1 MIRREGLRVRHEMEN
16 RSVKDLLW
24 MVYAKKSR
32 G

>member
-1 MIRREGLRVRHEMEN
+1 MIRRESVRVTHEIEN

>member
-1 MIRREGLRVRHEMEN
+1 MIRREGLRVTHEIEN
-16 RSVKDLLW
+16 RPVKDLLW